1 MKNESHIISRM
12 ISGDINAFK
21 LLFDRYYSQVR
32 FFTLGIV
39 KDSFV
44 ADDIAQN
51 VFIKVWTKRELI
63 DCERKFNNYLYSI
76 TKNEITD
83 YFRSLVIS
91 EPLESISYLKD
102 SDHTDEMIESV
113 YDLSHIKELVMKE
126 VDNMPPQRRAVFVMS
141 RLQGLSND
149 EIASKL
155 GISKRTVE
163 RHLNI
168 ALHIL
173 RENWEDFFIGLLF
186 CSFFLSDFNFSAL
199 PYYFLLHLYSQLI
212 VYKC

>member
-39 KDSFV
+39 
-44 ADDIAQN
+44 
-51 VFIKVWTKRELI
+51 I

-173 RENWEDFFIGLLF
+173 REKLGGFLYWIAVLFI
-186 CSFFLSDFNFSAL
+186 LSL
-199 PYYFLLHLYSQLI
+199 
-212 VYKC
+212 

>member
-63 DCERKFNNYLYSI
+63 DCERKFNNYLY
-76 TKNEITD
+76 
-83 YFRSLVIS
+83 SLVIS

-173 RENWEDFFIGLLF
+173 REKLGGFLYWIAVLFI
-186 CSFFLSDFNFSAL
+186 LSL
-199 PYYFLLHLYSQLI
+199 
-212 VYKC
+212 

>member
-1 MKNESHIISRM
+1 MINESHIISRM

-21 LLFDRYYSQVR
+21 LLFDRYYPQVR

-39 KDSFV
+39 KDTFV

-63 DCERKFNNYLYSI
+63 DSGRKFNSYLYSI

-91 EPLESISYLKD
+91 ESLDNALYLKD
-102 SDHTDEMIESV
+102 NDHTDEIIESA
-113 YDLSHIKELVMKE
+113 YDLSHIKELVMTE
-126 VDNMPPQRRAVFVMS
+126 VENMPPQRRTVFIMS

-149 EIASKL
+149 EIATKL
-155 GISKRTVE
+155 DISKRTVE

-173 RENWEDFFIGLLF
+173 RERLGEFLYWIATVFI
-186 CSFFLSDFNFSAL
+186 LSL
-199 PYYFLLHLYSQLI
+199 
-212 VYKC
+212 

>member
-1 MKNESHIISRM
+1 M
-12 ISGDINAFK
+12 
-21 LLFDRYYSQVR
+21 
-32 FFTLGIV
+32 
-39 KDSFV
+39 
-44 ADDIAQN
+44 
-51 VFIKVWTKRELI
+51 I

-173 RENWEDFFIGLLF
+173 REKLGGFLYWIAVLFI
-186 CSFFLSDFNFSAL
+186 LSL
-199 PYYFLLHLYSQLI
+199 
-212 VYKC
+212 

>member
-1 MKNESHIISRM
+1 M
-12 ISGDINAFK
+12 
-21 LLFDRYYSQVR
+21 
-32 FFTLGIV
+32 
-39 KDSFV
+39 
-44 ADDIAQN
+44 
-51 VFIKVWTKRELI
+51 I

-173 RENWEDFFIGLLF
+173 REKLGGFLYWIAALFI
-186 CSFFLSDFNFSAL
+186 LSL
-199 PYYFLLHLYSQLI
+199 
-212 VYKC
+212 

>member
-1 MKNESHIISRM
+1 MLLNSSLIVTILKCVFSH
-12 ISGDINAFK
+12 
-21 LLFDRYYSQVR
+21 
-32 FFTLGIV
+32 
-39 KDSFV
+39 
-44 ADDIAQN
+44 
-51 VFIKVWTKRELI
+51 
-63 DCERKFNNYLYSI
+63 CERKFNNYLYSI

-91 EPLESISYLKD
+91 EPLDSISSLKD

-113 YDLSHIKELVMKE
+113 YDLSHIKNLVMKE

-163 RHLNI
+163 RHLNM

-173 RENWEDFFIGLLF
+173 REKLGGFLYWTATLFI
-186 CSFFLSDFNFSAL
+186 LSL
-199 PYYFLLHLYSQLI
+199 
-212 VYKC
+212 

>member
-21 LLFDRYYSQVR
+21 LLFECYYPQVR

-63 DCERKFNNYLYSI
+63 DSERKFNNYLYSI

-91 EPLESISYLKD
+91 ESLDSISSLKD
-102 SDHTDEMIESV
+102 DDHTDEMIESV

-126 VDNMPPQRRAVFVMS
+126 VDNMPPQRRIVFMMS
-141 RLQGLSND
+141 RLQGLTNE

-155 GISKRTVE
+155 EISKRTVE
-163 RHLNI
+163 RHLNM
-168 ALHIL
+168 ALNIL
-173 RENWEDFFIGLLF
+173 REKLRGFLYWVATLFIL
-186 CSFFLSDFNFSAL
+186 SF
-199 PYYFLLHLYSQLI
+199 
-212 VYKC
+212 

>member
-126 VDNMPPQRRAVFVMS
+126 VDNMPPQRRASIGFC
-141 RLQGLSND
+141 
-149 EIASKL
+149 
-155 GISKRTVE
+155 VE
-163 RHLNI
+163 RS
-168 ALHIL
+168 
-173 RENWEDFFIGLLF
+173 ECVDV
-186 CSFFLSDFNFSAL
+186 FLTEF
-199 PYYFLLHLYSQLI
+199 
-212 VYKC
+212 